1 MMGKQKGERRK
12 EKEPCGAFNPDGA
25 LPLFIGGGDHVVVR
39 GCKKTSPNIKTQ
51 ALRRFKITPKSI
63 LLKTKPIVVKIISN
77 LKKIISKI
85 I

>member
-1 MMGKQKGERRK
+1 MSY
-12 EKEPCGAFNPDGA
+12 EKEEDERSEINW
-25 LPLFIGGGDHVVVR
+25 DHEVVR
-39 GCKKTSPNIKTQ
+39 GCRLPPTRSYFLKGGTKKHSPNIKIQ

-63 LLKTKPIVVKIISN
+63 LPKTKPIVVKIISN

>member
-1 MMGKQKGERRK
+1 MSY
-12 EKEPCGAFNPDGA
+12 EKEEDERSEINW
-25 LPLFIGGGDHVVVR
+25 DHEVVR
-39 GCKKTSPNIKTQ
+39 GCKLQTKRNYFKNRGRNKTSPNIKIQ